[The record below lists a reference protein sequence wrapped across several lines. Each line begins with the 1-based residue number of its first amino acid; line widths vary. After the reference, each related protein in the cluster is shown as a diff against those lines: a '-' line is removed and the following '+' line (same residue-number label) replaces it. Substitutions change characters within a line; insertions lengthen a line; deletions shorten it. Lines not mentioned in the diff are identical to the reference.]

1 MLKIDEAR
9 VHNPATPP
17 RPALSE
23 YYRNQSAFWSNLAYF
38 TRRVLS
44 PVELEARRYLLVF
57 YTSTYILHTHIRT
70 YKPTLILSQIYC
82 DYIGII
88 FNVTFCQNT
97 D

>member
-38 TRRVLS
+38 TRCVPS

-70 YKPTLILSQIYC
+70 YNQRLSSLKYIATTLASSSM
-82 DYIGII
+82 
-88 FNVTFCQNT
+88 
-97 D
+97 